1 MSESLLQHLIDSLLD
16 GVDGEVTSRS
26 RVVDGLLD
34 LRLAATEMPHVVQ
47 ACDRALSD
55 LPGKTTVTNLW
66 WLEALEGLRNAV
78 VAAPAGA

>member
-47 ACDRALSD
+47 ACDRSLSD

-66 WLEALEGLRNAV
+66 WLETLEELRNAV